1 MSAIF
6 LSLLAG
12 AVIILL
18 LGKNPLSAYGN
29 LLQGLDSSRNRVMPD
44 IRILLTDCRSYMNA
58 WTPMLFASLAVAV
71 GMCAGLFNIGVS
83 GQMLTSGFITTL
95 VIGYSSLPAAVAKPC
110 VLIVGAVVGA
120 LIGALIGWLK
130 YKFNINE
137 VVSSIMINYYGPVC
151 DQLFHQH
158 VLYQSGF
165 MSSPKAVS
173 KASRLTL
180 MDTPVGNLKM
190 DIPLG
195 ILLCSSDCS
204 HSEVRVRSHR
214 IWL

>member
-1 MSAIF
+1 MLVRLLGNEKYQGITIPMSAIF

-12 AVIILL
+12 AVIILS

-29 LLQGLDSSRNRVMPD
+29 LLQGAGFLPKPSYAGYKNM
-44 IRILLTDCRSYMNA
+44 LTDFTSYMNA

-137 VVSSIMINYYGPVC
+137 VVSSIMINYTAQYVISFFINTYYINPVSR
-151 DQLFHQH
+151 
-158 VLYQSGF
+158 QSQ
-165 MSSPKAVS
+165 AVS

-190 DIPLG
+190 DIPRM
-195 ILLCSSDCS
+195 SM
-204 HSEVRVRSHR
+204 
-214 IWL
+214 IWK

>member
-1 MSAIF
+1 MLVRLLGNEKYQGITIPMSAIF

-12 AVIILL
+12 AVIILS

-29 LLQGLDSSRNRVMPD
+29 LLQGAGFLPKPSYAGYKNM
-44 IRILLTDCRSYMNA
+44 LTDFTSYMNA

-137 VVSSIMINYYGPVC
+137 VVSSIMIN
-151 DQLFHQH
+151 
-158 VLYQSGF
+158 
-165 MSSPKAVS
+165 
-173 KASRLTL
+173 
-180 MDTPVGNLKM
+180 
-190 DIPLG
+190 
-195 ILLCSSDCS
+195 
-204 HSEVRVRSHR
+204 
-214 IWL
+214 